1 MRRLDI
7 SKYQFHITYRYP
19 CGTRELSLEL
29 KIILFFIKS
38 KEETEMTVEGKRD
51 VDLLV
56 IGAGSGG
63 YVAAIRAAQLGKK
76 VVLVDKAELG
86 GVCLNRG
93 CIPSKALI
101 SASERVK
108 HIKHANTMGIKVS
121 GEVDVEMPE
130 VVKWKDSI
138 VNKLTNGVQ
147 TLLKGNGVEVISG
160 EAYLSEPYV
169 AKIKIGNKEQ
179 VFSYK
184 DLILA
189 IGSLPTELKSM
200 PIDRKRIISSTE
212 ALTLQEVPKH
222 LVVVGGGYIG
232 LELGT
237 AYSKFGAKVT
247 ILEGSDTILPGTD
260 PMLTS
265 VVKRHL
271 KEHGITVKT
280 DALVQ
285 GGENTG
291 DEVNIEVQVNGKK
304 EIIKGDYCLVSIGRK
319 PNTRKVG
326 LENIGVELD
335 QRGFIKINDKCQ
347 TNVEHV
353 YAIGDCAG
361 GYLLA
366 HKASYEGKIAA
377 EVISGLKSVI
387 DFQAMPFVIFS
398 DPEVAYTGLT
408 EKEAKEKGYETVS
421 SRFPFQA
428 NGRALSVS
436 DADGYVKVVAEKKSN
451 RVLGVQMVGPDVS
464 SLIAEAVFAI
474 ECGATAEDLSLTIHA
489 HPTLPEPL
497 MEAAEG
503 VMGHAIHILNKI

>member
-1 MRRLDI
+1 MKIRKRLD
-7 SKYQFHITYRYP
+7 TYY
-19 CGTRELSLEL
+19 TTIFLSTNSNYSYL
-29 KIILFFIKS
+29 S
-38 KEETEMTVEGKRD
+38 KEESRMTGEVKKD

-108 HIKHANTMGIKVS
+108 HIKHANTMGLKVS
-121 GEVDVEMPE
+121 GEVQVDMPE
-130 VVKWKDSI
+130 VVKWKDGI
-138 VNKLTNGVQ
+138 VNKLTDGIR

-160 EAYLSEPYV
+160 EAYLTEAHI
-169 AKIKIGNKEQ
+169 AKIKIEDEEQ
-179 VFSYK
+179 IFSYK

-189 IGSLPTELKSM
+189 IGSLPVELKSM
-200 PIDRKRIISSTE
+200 PFDQKRIISSTE
-212 ALTLQEVPKH
+212 ALQLQEVPNH

-237 AYSKFGAKVT
+237 AYAKFGAKVT
-247 ILEGSDTILPGTD
+247 ILEGSDTILSGTD
-260 PMLTS
+260 PILTKT
-265 VVKRHL
+265 VKRHL
-271 KEHGITVKT
+271 KEIGITVIT

-291 DEVNIEVQVNGKK
+291 DEVNVHVQVDGKE
-304 EIIKGDYCLVSIGRK
+304 EIIQCDYCLVSIGRK
-319 PNTRKVG
+319 PNTGKIG
-326 LENIGVELD
+326 LENIGVVLD
-335 QRGFIKINDKCQ
+335 DQGFIKINNKCQ
-347 TNVEHV
+347 TNIEHV

-361 GYLLA
+361 GDLLA
-366 HKASYEGKIAA
+366 HKASYEAKIAA
-377 EVISGLKSVI
+377 EVISGQNNVI

-428 NGRALSVS
+428 NARALSVS
-436 DADGYVKVVAEKKSN
+436 DADGFVQVVAEKNTK
-451 RVLGVQMVGPDVS
+451 RVLGVQMVGPEVS

-474 ECGATAEDLSLTIHA
+474 EAGANAEDLSLTIHA

-503 VMGHAIHILNKI
+503 VMGHATHMLNKKQ

>member
-1 MRRLDI
+1 
-7 SKYQFHITYRYP
+7 
-19 CGTRELSLEL
+19 
-29 KIILFFIKS
+29 
-38 KEETEMTVEGKRD
+38 MTGEVKKD

-101 SASERVK
+101 SASERIK
-108 HIKHANTMGIKVS
+108 HIKHADAMGIRVS
-121 GEVDVEMPE
+121 GDVQVEMPE
-130 VVKWKDSI
+130 VVKWKNGI
-138 VNKLTNGVQ
+138 VNKLTNGIR
-147 TLLKGNGVEVISG
+147 TLLEGSGVEVISG
-160 EAYLSEPYV
+160 EAYLTASHT
-169 AKIKIGNKEQ
+169 AKINVENEEHIY
-179 VFSYK
+179 SYK

-189 IGSLPTELKSM
+189 IGSLPVELKSM
-200 PIDRKRIISSTE
+200 PFDKKRVISSTE
-212 ALTLQEVPKH
+212 ALMLQEVPNH

-237 AYSKFGAKVT
+237 AYAKFGAKVT
-247 ILEGSDTILPGTD
+247 ILEGSDTILSGTD
-260 PMLTS
+260 PILTKT
-265 VVKRHL
+265 VKSHL
-271 KEHGITVKT
+271 KKLGITVIT
-280 DALVQ
+280 NALVQ

-291 DEVNIEVQVNGKK
+291 DEVNVYVQVDGQ
-304 EIIKGDYCLVSIGRK
+304 EETIQGDYCLVSIGRK
-319 PNTRKVG
+319 PNTGRIG
-326 LENIGVELD
+326 LENIGVKLD
-335 QRGFIKINDKCQ
+335 DRGFIKINNKCQ
-347 TNVEHV
+347 TNVDHV

-361 GYLLA
+361 GDLLA

-377 EVISGLKSVI
+377 EVISGQNSEI

-408 EKEAKEKGYETVS
+408 EKEAEEKGYKTIT

-428 NGRALSVS
+428 NARALSVS
-436 DADGYVKVVAEKKSN
+436 DADGFVQVVAEKKTKM
-451 RVLGVQMVGPDVS
+451 VLGVQMVGPEVS

-474 ECGATAEDLSLTIHA
+474 EAGATAEDISLTIHA

-497 MEAAEG
+497 MEASEG
-503 VMGHAIHILNKI
+503 IMGHAIHMSNKSK

>member
-1 MRRLDI
+1 MT
-7 SKYQFHITYRYP
+7 SE
-19 CGTRELSLEL
+19 G
-29 KIILFFIKS
+29 IKN
-38 KEETEMTVEGKRD
+38 
-51 VDLLV
+51 VDLLI

-121 GEVDVEMPE
+121 GEVEVEMPE
-130 VVKWKDSI
+130 VVKWKDGI
-138 VNKLTNGVQ
+138 VEKLTNGVR
-147 TLLKGNGVEVISG
+147 TLLKGNGVVVISG
-160 EAYLSEPYV
+160 EAFLTEPHV
-169 AKIKIGNKEQ
+169 ARIKIGNEEQ
-179 VFSYK
+179 FYSYK
-184 DLILA
+184 DLIIA
-189 IGSLPTELKSM
+189 IGSLPIELKSM
-200 PIDRKRIISSTE
+200 PFDKKRIISSTE

-237 AYSKFGAKVT
+237 AYAKFGAKVT
-247 ILEGSDTILPGTD
+247 ILEGSDTILSGTD
-260 PMLTS
+260 PMLTN
-265 VVKRHL
+265 VVKRQL
-271 KEHGITVKT
+271 KELGITLIT
-280 DALVQ
+280 NALVQ

-291 DEVNIEVQVNGKK
+291 DEVNIKVLVNG
-304 EIIKGDYCLVSIGRK
+304 EEELIRGDYCLVSIGRK
-319 PNTRKVG
+319 PNTGKIG

-335 QRGFIKINDKCQ
+335 QRGFIKINEKCQ

-361 GYLLA
+361 GNLLA

-377 EVISGLKSVI
+377 EVISGQKSVI
-387 DFQAMPFVIFS
+387 DYRAMPFVIFS

-408 EKEAKEKGYETVS
+408 EMEAKEQGYETIS

-428 NGRALSVS
+428 NGRALAVS
-436 DADGYVKVVAEKKSN
+436 DADGFVKVVADKKSN

-464 SLIAEAVFAI
+464 SLIAEAVLAI

-503 VMGHAIHILNKI
+503 VMGHAIHMLNKK

>member
-1 MRRLDI
+1 MTADV
-7 SKYQFHITYRYP
+7 K
-19 CGTRELSLEL
+19 
-29 KIILFFIKS
+29 
-38 KEETEMTVEGKRD
+38 KE

-63 YVAAIRAAQLGKK
+63 YVSAIRAAQLGKK

-108 HIKHANTMGIKVS
+108 QIQHANTMGIRVS
-121 GEVDVEMPE
+121 GEVEIDMPE
-130 VVKWKDSI
+130 VVKWKDGI
-138 VNKLTNGVQ
+138 VNKLTNGVR

-160 EAYLSEPYV
+160 EAYLTETQTV
-169 AKIKIGNKEQ
+169 RINTGNEEQ
-179 VFSYK
+179 LYSYN

-189 IGSLPTELKSM
+189 IGSLPFELKSM
-200 PIDRKRIISSTE
+200 PFDKKRIISSTE
-212 ALTLQEVPKH
+212 ALMLQEVPKH

-237 AYSKFGAKVT
+237 AFAKFGAKVT

-260 PMLTS
+260 PMLTN

-271 KEHGITVKT
+271 KELDITVMT
-280 DALVQ
+280 NALVQ

-291 DEVNIEVQVNGKK
+291 DEVKVRVQVNGKD
-304 EIIKGDYCLVSIGRK
+304 EMITGDYCLVSIGRK
-319 PNTRKVG
+319 PNTGNIG
-326 LENIGVELD
+326 LEHIGVELD
-335 QRGFIKINDKCQ
+335 QRGFIKINEKCQ

-361 GYLLA
+361 GFLLA
-366 HKASYEGKIAA
+366 HKASYEGKVAA
-377 EVISGLKSVI
+377 EVISGQKSVI

-408 EKEAKEKGYETVS
+408 EKEAKEQGYQTVS

-436 DADGYVKVVAEKKSN
+436 DADGFVQVVAEKNTK
-451 RVLGVQMVGPDVS
+451 RVLGVQMVGPEVS

-474 ECGATAEDLSLTIHA
+474 ESGATAEDLSLTIHA

-503 VMGHAIHILNKI
+503 VMGHAIHMLNKK

>member
-1 MRRLDI
+1 
-7 SKYQFHITYRYP
+7 
-19 CGTRELSLEL
+19 
-29 KIILFFIKS
+29 
-38 KEETEMTVEGKRD
+38 MTVKD
-51 VDLLV
+51 VDLLI

-63 YVAAIRAAQLGKK
+63 YVAAIRAAQLGQK
-76 VVLVDKAELG
+76 VVLVDKAEMG

-101 SASERVK
+101 SASERVQ
-108 HIKHANTMGIKVS
+108 HIKHASSMGIKVS
-121 GEVDVEMPE
+121 GDVHVDMSE
-130 VVKWKDSI
+130 VVKWKDGI
-138 VNKLTNGVQ
+138 VNKLTNGIK

-160 EAYLSEPYV
+160 EAYLTESHT
-169 AKIKIGNKEQ
+169 AKIKIGTEEQ
-179 VFSYK
+179 LFSYK

-189 IGSLPTELKSM
+189 IGSLPFELKSM
-200 PIDRKRIISSTE
+200 PFDQKRIISSTE
-212 ALTLQEVPKH
+212 ALMLQEVPEH

-237 AYSKFGAKVT
+237 AYAKFGAKVT
-247 ILEGSDTILPGTD
+247 ILEGSDTIIPGTD
-260 PMLTS
+260 PKLTN

-271 KEHGITVKT
+271 KELGITVLT
-280 DALVQ
+280 NALVQ

-291 DEVNIEVQVNGKK
+291 DEVNVRVQVNGK
-304 EIIKGDYCLVSIGRK
+304 EENIKGDYCLVSIGRK
-319 PNTRKVG
+319 PNTGNIG

-335 QRGFIKINDKCQ
+335 DRGFIKINDKCQ
-347 TNVEHV
+347 TNVDHV

-366 HKASYEGKIAA
+366 HKASYEGKVAA
-377 EVISGLKSVI
+377 EVISGQSSLI
-387 DFQAMPFVIFS
+387 DYQAMPFVIFS

-408 EKEAKEKGYETVS
+408 EKEAEEKGYETVT

-428 NGRALSVS
+428 NGRALAVS
-436 DADGYVKVVAEKKSN
+436 DGDGFVQVVAEKETK
-451 RVLGVQMVGPDVS
+451 RVLGVQMAGPEVS

-474 ECGATAEDLSLTIHA
+474 ESGATAEDLSLTIHA

-503 VMGHAIHILNKI
+503 VMGHAIHMLNKKQ

>member
-1 MRRLDI
+1 MTADV
-7 SKYQFHITYRYP
+7 K
-19 CGTRELSLEL
+19 
-29 KIILFFIKS
+29 
-38 KEETEMTVEGKRD
+38 KE

-63 YVAAIRAAQLGKK
+63 YVSAIRAAQLGKK

-108 HIKHANTMGIKVS
+108 QIQQAKTMGIRVS
-121 GEVDVEMPE
+121 GQVEIDMPE
-130 VVKWKDSI
+130 VVKWKDGI
-138 VNKLTNGVQ
+138 VNKLTNGVR

-160 EAYLSEPYV
+160 EAYLTEPQTV
-169 AKIKIGNKEQ
+169 RIKTGNEEHLY
-179 VFSYK
+179 SYK

-189 IGSLPTELKSM
+189 IGSLPFELKSM
-200 PIDRKRIISSTE
+200 PFDKNRIISSTE
-212 ALTLQEVPKH
+212 ALMLQEVPKH

-237 AYSKFGAKVT
+237 AFAKFGANVT

-260 PMLTS
+260 PMLTN

-271 KEHGITVKT
+271 KELGITVIT
-280 DALVQ
+280 NALVQ

-291 DEVNIEVQVNGKK
+291 EEVQVRVQVDGN
-304 EIIKGDYCLVSIGRK
+304 EETITGDYCLVSIGRK
-319 PNTRKVG
+319 PNTGKIG

-361 GYLLA
+361 GFLLA

-377 EVISGLKSVI
+377 EVICGQKSVI

-408 EKEAKEKGYETVS
+408 EKEAKEKGFETVS

-436 DADGYVKVVAEKKSN
+436 DADGFVQVVAEKNTK
-451 RVLGVQMVGPDVS
+451 RVLGVQMVGPEVS

-474 ECGATAEDLSLTIHA
+474 ESGATAEDLSLTIHA

-503 VMGHAIHILNKI
+503 VMGHAIHMLNKK

>member
-1 MRRLDI
+1 MTNEA
-7 SKYQFHITYRYP
+7 KK
-19 CGTRELSLEL
+19 EL
-29 KIILFFIKS
+29 
-38 KEETEMTVEGKRD
+38 
-51 VDLLV
+51 DLLV

-108 HIKHANTMGIKVS
+108 HIQHAGTMGIRVS
-121 GEVDVEMPE
+121 GEVVVDMPE
-130 VVKWKDSI
+130 VVKWKDGI
-138 VNKLTNGVQ
+138 VNKLTSGVQ

-160 EAYLSEPYV
+160 EAYLTASHQV
-169 AKIKIGNKEQ
+169 KIKTADGELLYT
-179 VFSYK
+179 YK

-189 IGSLPTELKSM
+189 IGSLPTELKSL
-200 PIDRKRIISSTE
+200 PFDQERILSSTE

-237 AYSKFGAKVT
+237 AYAKFGAKVT
-247 ILEGSDTILPGTD
+247 ILEGTDTILPGTD
-260 PMLTS
+260 SALTN

-271 KEHGITVKT
+271 KDLGITVIT
-280 DALVQ
+280 NAMVQ

-291 DEVNIEVQVNGKK
+291 KEVNVRVQVDGKDEVIN
-304 EIIKGDYCLVSIGRK
+304 GDYCLVSIGRK
-319 PNTRKVG
+319 PNTGNIG

-335 QRGFIKINDKCQ
+335 QRGFIKINNQCRTTID
-347 TNVEHV
+347 HV

-361 GYLLA
+361 GDLLA

-377 EVISGLKSVI
+377 EVASGQKSVI

-408 EKEAKEKGYETVS
+408 EKAAKEQGYETVS

-428 NGRALSVS
+428 NGRALSIS
-436 DADGYVKVVAEKKSN
+436 DADGFVQIVAEKETK
-451 RVLGVQMVGPDVS
+451 RVLGFQMVGPEVS

-474 ECGATAEDLSLTIHA
+474 ETGATAEDLSLTIHA

-503 VMGHAIHILNKI
+503 IMGHPIHMLSKK